1 MASNMTQ
8 RVLFALVAI
17 PLVLLLLWQGGI
29 ALVLL
34 VCIAAALGTRELL
47 EFARHQGVRGFF
59 TLAIVAAASLPAL
72 AWAAVS
78 SPDLASRL
86 GRWWPWGAMLWLILV
101 LVVTLWQR
109 TSQQKPL
116 GAAAVTLIAPLYTG
130 GLPAFLIP
138 MRHETYGARSIAG
151 VALVLFPMATIWICD
166 SVAMAI
172 GKRIGGAKL
181 APSVSPGKTWSGT
194 IAGFL
199 AALIVAPIYTM
210 LVFRPLRVDVSS
222 WEALAIGAV
231 IGALGQVGDLVE
243 SLFKREAGLKD
254 SSRLIPGH
262 GGVLD
267 RLDSLYFA
275 IPLAALLYRV
285 FGTI

>member
-78 SPDLASRL
+78 SPDMASRL

-138 MRHETYGARSIAG
+138 MRHETYGA
-151 VALVLFPMATIWICD
+151 
-166 SVAMAI
+166 
-172 GKRIGGAKL
+172 
-181 APSVSPGKTWSGT
+181 
-194 IAGFL
+194 
-199 AALIVAPIYTM
+199 
-210 LVFRPLRVDVSS
+210 
-222 WEALAIGAV
+222 
-231 IGALGQVGDLVE
+231 
-243 SLFKREAGLKD
+243 
-254 SSRLIPGH
+254 
-262 GGVLD
+262 
-267 RLDSLYFA
+267 
-275 IPLAALLYRV
+275 
-285 FGTI
+285 

>member
-17 PLVLLLLWQGGI
+17 PVVLLLLWQGGI

-34 VCIAAALGTRELL
+34 VCVAAGLGTRELL
-47 EFARHQGVRGFF
+47 EFARHQGIRPFF
-59 TLAIVAAASLPAL
+59 TLAIIAAVSFPAL

-78 SPDLASRL
+78 SPSMASRL
-86 GRWWPWGAMLWLILV
+86 GQWWSWGAMLWLILV

-116 GAAAVTLIAPLYTG
+116 GAAAVTLFAPLYTG

-138 MRHETYGARSIAG
+138 MRHGTYGTQSIAG
-151 VALVLFPMATIWICD
+151 VALVLFPMATVWICD

-199 AALIVAPIYTM
+199 AALLVAPVYTM
-210 LVFRPLRVDVSS
+210 LVFRPLHVDVSP
-222 WEALAIGAV
+222 WEALAMGAV
-231 IGALGQVGDLVE
+231 IGVLGQVGDLVE

-275 IPLAALLYRV
+275 IPLAALLYRA

>member
-1 MASNMTQ
+1 MTQ

-78 SPDLASRL
+78 SPDMASRL

>member
-59 TLAIVAAASLPAL
+59 TLAIIAAASLPAL

-78 SPDLASRL
+78 SPDMASRL

>member
-1 MASNMTQ
+1 MTQ

-17 PLVLLLLWQGGI
+17 PIVLLLLWQGGI
-29 ALVLL
+29 LLVLL
-34 VCIAAALGTRELL
+34 VCVAAALGTRELL
-47 EFARHQGVRGFF
+47 AFARHQGIRPFF
-59 TLAIVAAASLPAL
+59 TLAIIAAALFPLL
-72 AWAAVS
+72 AWAGVT
-78 SPDLASRL
+78 SPDMASRL
-86 GRWWPWGAMLWLILV
+86 ARWWPWGAMVWLVLI
-101 LVVTLWQR
+101 LVVTLWRR

-116 GAAAVTLIAPLYTG
+116 GAAAVTLFAPLYTG

-138 MRHETYGARSIAG
+138 MRHGTHGTQSIAG
-151 VALVLFPMATIWICD
+151 VALVLFPMATVWICD

-172 GKRIGGAKL
+172 GKRIGGARL

-199 AALIVAPIYTM
+199 AALLVAPIYTM
-210 LVFRPLRVDVSS
+210 LVFRPLHVSVS
-222 WEALAIGAV
+222 AWEALAVGAV
-231 IGALGQVGDLVE
+231 IGVLGQVGDLVE

>member
-17 PLVLLLLWQGGI
+17 PLVLLLLWQGGL

-47 EFARHQGVRGFF
+47 EFARHQGIRPFF
-59 TLAIVAAASLPAL
+59 VLAIIAAAALPAFAWVAVTEPEAAERFERWW
-72 AWAAVS
+72 AWAAMV
-78 SPDLASRL
+78 
-86 GRWWPWGAMLWLILV
+86 WLIFV
-101 LVVTLWQR
+101 LVVTLWRR
-109 TSQQKPL
+109 TWQQKPL
-116 GAAAVTLIAPLYTG
+116 GAAAVTLFAPLYTG

-138 MRHETYGARSIAG
+138 IRHGTYGTQSIAG
-151 VALVLFPMATIWICD
+151 VALVLFPLATIWICD
-166 SVAMAI
+166 SVAMAV

-194 IAGFL
+194 IAGFI
-199 AALIVAPIYTM
+199 AALIVAPVYTM
-210 LVFRPLRVDVSS
+210 LVFKPLNVEVSP
-222 WEALAIGAV
+222 WEALAIGGV
-231 IGALGQVGDLVE
+231 LGILGQVGDLVE

-275 IPLAALLYRV
+275 IPLSAFLYRL

>member
-17 PLVLLLLWQGGI
+17 PVVLLLLWQGGL

-34 VCIAAALGTRELL
+34 VCVAAGLGTRELL
-47 EFARHQGVRGFF
+47 EFARHQGIRPFF
-59 TLAIVAAASLPAL
+59 TLAIVAAASFPVL

-78 SPDLASRL
+78 SPAMASWL
-86 GRWWPWGAMLWLILV
+86 ERWWVWGAMLWLILV

-116 GAAAVTLIAPLYTG
+116 GVAAVTLIAPLYTG

-138 MRHETYGARSIAG
+138 MRHGTYGTRSIAG
-151 VALVLFPMATIWICD
+151 VALVLFPMATVWICD

-172 GKRIGGAKL
+172 GKRIGGARL

-199 AALIVAPIYTM
+199 AALLVAPIYTI
-210 LVFRPLRVDVSS
+210 LVFRPLHVEVSS

-231 IGALGQVGDLVE
+231 VGVLGQVGDLVE

-275 IPLAALLYRV
+275 IPLAALLYRA

>member
-1 MASNMTQ
+1 MTQ

-59 TLAIVAAASLPAL
+59 TLAIIAAASLPAL

-78 SPDLASRL
+78 SPDMASRL

-210 LVFRPLRVDVSS
+210 LVFRPLRVVVSS

>member
-1 MASNMTQ
+1 MTQ

-17 PLVLLLLWQGGI
+17 PLVLLLLWQGGV

-34 VCIAAALGTRELL
+34 VCVAAALGTRELL
-47 EFARHQGVRGFF
+47 EFARHQGVRPFF
-59 TLAIVAAASLPAL
+59 TLAISAAALLPAL

-78 SPDLASRL
+78 APAMASRL
-86 GRWWPWGAMLWLILV
+86 EGWWTWGAMLWLILV
-101 LVVTLWQR
+101 LVVTLWR
-109 TSQQKPL
+109 RSSQQKPL
-116 GAAAVTLIAPLYTG
+116 GAAAVTLFAPLYTG

-138 MRHETYGARSIAG
+138 MRHGTYGTRSVAG
-151 VALVLFPMATIWICD
+151 VALVLFPMATVWICD

-172 GKRIGGAKL
+172 GRRIGGARL

-199 AALIVAPIYTM
+199 AALLLAPIYTV
-210 LVFRPLRVDVSS
+210 LVFKPLHVDVSP
-222 WEALAIGAV
+222 WEALAMGAV
-231 IGALGQVGDLVE
+231 IGVMGQVGDLAE

-275 IPLAALLYRV
+275 IPLAALLYRA

>member
-1 MASNMTQ
+1 MTQ

-17 PLVLLLLWQGGI
+17 PLVLLVLWQGGI

-34 VCIAAALGTRELL
+34 VCVAAALGTRELL
-47 EFARHQGVRGFF
+47 EFARHHGVRGFF
-59 TLAIVAAASLPAL
+59 TLAIIAAASFPAL

-78 SPDLASRL
+78 SPDLAARL

-101 LVVTLWQR
+101 LVVTLWRR
-109 TSQQKPL
+109 TSLQKPL
-116 GAAAVTLIAPLYTG
+116 GAATVTLVAPLYTG

-138 MRHETYGARSIAG
+138 MRHDTYGTRSIAG
-151 VALVLFPMATIWICD
+151 VALVLFPMATVWICD

-210 LVFRPLRVDVSS
+210 LVFRPLHIEVSS

-275 IPLAALLYRV
+275 IPLAALFYRV

>member
-1 MASNMTQ
+1 
-8 RVLFALVAI
+8 
-17 PLVLLLLWQGGI
+17 
-29 ALVLL
+29 VLL
-34 VCIAAALGTRELL
+34 VCVAAGLGTRELL
-47 EFARHQGVRGFF
+47 EFARHQGIRPFF
-59 TLAIVAAASLPAL
+59 TLAIIAAVSFPAL

-78 SPDLASRL
+78 SPSMASRL
-86 GRWWPWGAMLWLILV
+86 GQWWSWGAMLWLILV

-116 GAAAVTLIAPLYTG
+116 GAAAVTLFAPLYTG

-138 MRHETYGARSIAG
+138 MRHGTYGTQSIAG
-151 VALVLFPMATIWICD
+151 VALVLFPMATVWICD

-199 AALIVAPIYTM
+199 AALLVAPVYTM
-210 LVFRPLRVDVSS
+210 LVFRPLHVDVSP
-222 WEALAIGAV
+222 WEALAMGAV
-231 IGALGQVGDLVE
+231 IGVLGQVGDLVE

-267 RLDSLYFA
+267 RLDSLYVA
-275 IPLAALLYRV
+275 IPLAALLYRA